1 MRIDFIKF
9 DEIKKYKEVNKEK
22 IDKVLKSLCGRCKE
36 YIKNNNIKFDIE
48 KLDDR
53 IEIENMLIDL
63 LNENEYK
70 MLVVDYMSYLL
81 NKNLKDFED
90 LKREWDVLDWKD
102 YDEIDLMNENVNM
115 IFNDIIDNLDIKYI
129 KYILS

>member
-90 LKREWDVLDWKD
+90 VKREWDVLDWKD